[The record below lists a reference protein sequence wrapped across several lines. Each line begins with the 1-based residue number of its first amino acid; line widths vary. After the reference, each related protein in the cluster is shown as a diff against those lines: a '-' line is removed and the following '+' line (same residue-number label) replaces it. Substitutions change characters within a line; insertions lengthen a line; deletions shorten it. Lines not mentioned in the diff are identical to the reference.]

1 MFLMEQVVLVRVQLQ
16 TGKERVFSLMCWLHN
31 DAEVVNSCFQGVSV
45 LCSWEAKSAPSQ
57 SVWVLHFVFPTNN
70 FFRIYW
76 FQSSVLGF
84 CFLLSCAYDGN
95 NKI

>member
-1 MFLMEQVVLVRVQLQ
+1 MFLVEQVVLVRVQLQ

-45 LCSWEAKSAPSQ
+45 LCSWEAKPAPSQ

-76 FQSSVLGF
+76 FPEFCLGF
-84 CFLLSCAYDGN
+84 LLPTELC
-95 NKI
+95 IRW